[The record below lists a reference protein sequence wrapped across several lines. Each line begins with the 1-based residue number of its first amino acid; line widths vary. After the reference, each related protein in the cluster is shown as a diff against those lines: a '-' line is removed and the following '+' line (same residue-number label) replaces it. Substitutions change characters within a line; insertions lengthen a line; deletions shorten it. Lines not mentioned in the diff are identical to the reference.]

1 VPEIRL
7 QALGERWLD
16 DLEQMIADPQVLH
29 FTRISEPPPED
40 FARSWIESYAAGRAD
55 GTREGFAA
63 VDADGKFV
71 GVGLAPTIDR
81 AGGEVELGYIVV
93 KAARGRGVATEIL
106 RLLTEWALAELGAQR
121 IVLIIDVENGA
132 SSVVARRC
140 GYELEG
146 VMRSIHVK
154 PGRRADAELWS
165 RLPDQVS
172 AS

>member
-1 VPEIRL
+1 MPEICL
-7 QALGERWLD
+7 EPLDERWID
-16 DLEQMIADPQVLH
+16 DLERMVGDPEVLH

-40 FARSWIESYAAGRAD
+40 FARRWIESYAAGRED

-63 VDADGKFV
+63 VDAEGRFV

-81 AGGEVELGYIVV
+81 EGAEVELGYIVV
-93 KAARGRGVATEIL
+93 KTARGRGVATEIL
-106 RLLTEWALAELGAQR
+106 RLLTDWAFAEPGAQR
-121 IVLIIDVENGA
+121 ITLIIDVDNGA

-154 PGRRADAELWS
+154 QGRRADAQLWS

-172 AS
+172 ES